1 MEGSM
6 TRRGISKG
14 KVRYAVVGLGHIAQI
29 AVLPAFKSAGNSELF
44 ALVSG
49 DSDKLKKLGKKYRL
63 RHLYSYEDYGRALS
77 NIDAVYLALPNHLH
91 REYAVRAAAAGV
103 HVLCEKP
110 MAVTMEDCQAMI
122 EAARQNHAKLMIA
135 YRLHFEAG
143 NLEAIRVARSG
154 RLGDLRLF
162 TSEFC
167 QQVADGNVRV
177 NEFVA
182 QGGGPVYDMGVYCIN
197 AARYLFGAEPT
208 EGTAMAAKDGDQ
220 RFGRVEEMTSVV
232 MRFPHERIAS
242 FTCSFGAADTSTYA
256 LIGTK
261 GVLRADP
268 ACEYAMAIKHQLTI
282 GETKSSRTFSK
293 RDQFAAELVYFSDCI
308 VKDKEPEPSGLEGM
322 ADVRIIEAI
331 YESARMKRTVH
342 LPELRAKKRAD
353 SESSSSSAVAWE
365 ATDGAYEAAVSRS
378 RVIY

>member
-1 MEGSM
+1 
-6 TRRGISKG
+6 
-14 KVRYAVVGLGHIAQI
+14 
-29 AVLPAFKSAGNSELF
+29 
-44 ALVSG
+44 
-49 DSDKLKKLGKKYRL
+49 
-63 RHLYSYEDYGRALS
+63 
-77 NIDAVYLALPNHLH
+77 
-91 REYAVRAAAAGV
+91 
-103 HVLCEKP
+103 
-110 MAVTMEDCQAMI
+110 
-122 EAARQNHAKLMIA
+122 
-135 YRLHFEAG
+135 
-143 NLEAIRVARSG
+143 
-154 RLGDLRLF
+154 
-162 TSEFC
+162 
-167 QQVADGNVRV
+167 
-177 NEFVA
+177 
-182 QGGGPVYDMGVYCIN
+182 
-197 AARYLFGAEPT
+197 
-208 EGTAMAAKDGDQ
+208 MAAKDGDQ